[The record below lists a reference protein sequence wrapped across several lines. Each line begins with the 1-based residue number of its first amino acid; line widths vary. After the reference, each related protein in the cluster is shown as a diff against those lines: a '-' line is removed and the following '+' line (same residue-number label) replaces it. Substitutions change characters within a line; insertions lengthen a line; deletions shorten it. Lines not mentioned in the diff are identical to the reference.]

1 MISRP
6 NQAKIHIARQQLG
19 MDDQGYRA
27 LLARVAG
34 VQSSKDLGAR
44 QVGAVLREF
53 ERLGFKPKPS
63 TKAKGKPRNF
73 ADMPGEITKI
83 EALLTDL
90 GLPWSYADSIAKRM
104 FKIERCA
111 WLKSRKHFEGVIA
124 ALHVEQKKQQLKGS
138 LEELLNELGYV
149 GPERAALLE
158 SLPAGWDRKVPIM
171 ESLIDALCRER
182 REKAM
187 YADSDQSL
195 EDI

>member
-1 MISRP
+1 MISRA

-19 MDDQGYRA
+19 MDDEGYRA

-34 VQSSKDLGAR
+34 VRSSKDLGAK
-44 QVGAVLREF
+44 QIGAVLREF
-53 ERLGFKPKPS
+53 ERLGFVPKAS
-63 TKAKGKPRNF
+63 NKAKGKPRNF

-124 ALHVEQKKQQLKGS
+124 ALHVEQQKQQLKGS
-138 LEELLNELGYV
+138 LEELLNELGYR
-149 GPERAALLE
+149 GPEREALLE
-158 SLPAGWDRKVPIM
+158 SLPVGWDRKVPIM
-171 ESLIDALCRER
+171 ESLIEALLTER
-182 REKAM
+182 GEKSM
-187 YADSDQSL
+187 YADSDQCL

>member
-1 MISRP
+1 MISRA

-53 ERLGFKPKPS
+53 ERLGFKPQASPKG
-63 TKAKGKPRNF
+63 KGKPHNF
-73 ADMPGEITKI
+73 NQLREEITKV

-90 GLPWSYADSIAKRM
+90 NLPWSYADSIAKRM

-138 LEELLNELGYV
+138 LDELLNELGYV
-149 GPERAALLE
+149 GPEREALLE
-158 SLPAGWDRKVPIM
+158 SLPVGWDRKVPIM
-171 ESLIDALCRER
+171 ESLIDALLRER
-182 REKAM
+182 DEKAM
-187 YADSDQSL
+187 YAGSDESL

>member
-1 MISRP
+1 MISRA

-19 MDDQGYRA
+19 MDDEGYRA

-63 TKAKGKPRNF
+63 IKAKGKPGNF
-73 ADMPGEITKI
+73 AVMRGEITKI

-149 GPERAALLE
+149 GPEREALLD
-158 SLPAGWDRKVPIM
+158 SLPVGWDRKVPIM
-171 ESLIDALCRER
+171 ESLIDALCREKFERELAGR
-182 REKAM
+182 RPCSCE
-187 YADSDQSL
+187 
-195 EDI
+195 

>member
-1 MISRP
+1 MISRT

-34 VQSSKDLGAR
+34 VQSSKDLGPK

-53 ERLGFKPKPS
+53 ERLGFAPKPS

-90 GLPWSYADSIAKRM
+90 SLPWSYADSIAKRM

-171 ESLIDALCRER
+171 ESLIDALCREKFERELAGR
-182 REKAM
+182 RPCSCE
-187 YADSDQSL
+187 
-195 EDI
+195 